1 MFPAMWSSLLG
12 LALLITLH
20 PVRLGVILLMISRPR
35 PLQNLFAYWA
45 GCAIAGLYSLLVPLV
60 VLHVT
65 PIFDSFATN
74 FANPTANPTIRHIEI
89 GMGALTLVIAAAL
102 GVRFATRQLARPRG
116 RHEVH
121 QAASGGTSPLVPHSN
136 TPTAISRL
144 LGTTPDAATE
154 GGSVNRR
161 LLRRVRSA
169 WENGSVWVAFVI
181 GVAMGPGLD
190 GAVFALA
197 IIVASGASF
206 GVQITAAITF
216 VIAMLTVE
224 EIILVSNLARPA
236 KTQQFLR
243 RLHDWAL
250 AHRRKLM
257 VAILAV
263 VGVSLMAQ
271 GMGGA

>member
-1 MFPAMWSSLLG
+1 
-12 LALLITLH
+12 
-20 PVRLGVILLMISRPR
+20 MISRPR

-45 GCAIAGLYSLLVPLV
+45 GCAIAGLYSLLLPLV

-65 PIFDSFATN
+65 PMFDSFLMN
-74 FANPTANPTIRHIEI
+74 FANPTANSTVRHIEI
-89 GMGALTLVIAAAL
+89 GMGALTLVIAAIL
-102 GVRFATRQLARPRG
+102 GVRFATRSPGHPRS
-116 RHEVH
+116 H
-121 QAASGGTSPLVPHSN
+121 QAASGGSTSTLVLDSN

-144 LGTTPDAATE
+144 LGTTPDPATE
-154 GGSVNRR
+154 GGSVIRR
-161 LLRRVRSA
+161 LLSRVRSA

-190 GAVFALA
+190 GVVFVLA

-224 EIILVSNLARPA
+224 EIILVSHLARPA
-236 KTQQFLR
+236 KTQAFLR

-250 AHRRKLM
+250 AHRRKLV
-257 VAILAV
+257 VAIFAV
-263 VGVSLMAQ
+263 VGISLMAQ

>member
-1 MFPAMWSSLLG
+1 MWSSLLG

-20 PVRLGVILLMISRPR
+20 PVRLGVILLVISRPR
-35 PLQNLFAYWA
+35 PMQNLFAYWA
-45 GCAIAGLYSLLVPLV
+45 GCAIAGFYTLLVPLV

-65 PIFDSFATN
+65 PIFNSFVMK
-74 FANPTANPTIRHIEI
+74 FANPPANSTIRHIEI

-116 RHEVH
+116 RLGAH
-121 QAASGGTSPLVPHSN
+121 QAASGGGTSTLVPDSN

-144 LGTTPDAATE
+144 LGTTQDAATE
-154 GGSVNRR
+154 GGSVIRR

-181 GVAMGPGLD
+181 GVAMGPSLD
-190 GAVFALA
+190 GVVFVLA

-216 VIAMLTVE
+216 VIAMLAVE
-224 EIILVSNLARPA
+224 EIILVSNLVRPA

>member
-1 MFPAMWSSLLG
+1 MWGSLLG

-20 PVRLGVILLMISRPR
+20 PVRLGVILLVISRPR
-35 PLQNLFAYWA
+35 PMQNLFAYWA
-45 GCAIAGLYSLLVPLV
+45 GCAIAGFYILLVPLV

-65 PIFDSFATN
+65 PMFNSFAMN

-89 GMGALTLVIAAAL
+89 GMGALLLVIAAVL
-102 GVRFATRQLARPRG
+102 GVRFAKRQLARPRG
-116 RHEVH
+116 RHWAH
-121 QAASGGTSPLVPHSN
+121 QAASGGGTSMLVPDSN

-154 GGSVNRR
+154 GRSVIRQ

-181 GVAMGPGLD
+181 GFAMGPSLD
-190 GAVFALA
+190 GVVFVLA

-206 GVQITAAITF
+206 GEQITAAITF

-257 VAILAV
+257 VAIFAV

>member
-1 MFPAMWSSLLG
+1 MWGYLLV

-35 PLQNLFAYWA
+35 PMQNLFVYWA
-45 GCAIAGLYSLLVPLV
+45 GCAIAGVCSLLIPLV

-65 PIFDSFATN
+65 PVFDSFLMN
-74 FANPTANPTIRHIEI
+74 FANPTANSTVRHIEI
-89 GMGALTLVIAAAL
+89 GMGALTLVVAAIL
-102 GVRFATRQLARPRG
+102 GVRFATCPPGHPRS
-116 RHEVH
+116 H
-121 QAASGGTSPLVPHSN
+121 QAASGGSTSTLVLDSN

-144 LGTTPDAATE
+144 LGITRDAATE
-154 GGSVNRR
+154 DGSAARR
-161 LLRRVRSA
+161 LLRRIRSA
-169 WENGSVWVAFVI
+169 WGNGSVWVALVI

-190 GAVFALA
+190 GAVFVLA

-206 GVQITAAITF
+206 CVQITAAITF
-216 VIAMLTVE
+216 IIAMLAVE
-224 EIILVSNLARPA
+224 EVILVSHLVRPA
-236 KTQQFLR
+236 KTQAFLR

-250 AHRRKLM
+250 AHRRKLL

-271 GMGGA
+271 GMGAA

>member
-1 MFPAMWSSLLG
+1 MWGSLLV

-45 GCAIAGLYSLLVPLV
+45 GCAIAGLYSLLLPLV

-65 PIFDSFATN
+65 PMFDSFVIN
-74 FANPTANPTIRHIEI
+74 FANPTANSTFRHIEI
-89 GMGALTLVIAAAL
+89 GMGALVLVIAAVL
-102 GVRFATRQLARPRG
+102 GVRFATRQPGHPRN
-116 RHEVH
+116 RHSAH
-121 QAASGGTSPLVPHSN
+121 QAASDGGTSTLVLDSN

-144 LGTTPDAATE
+144 LGTPPDAATE
-154 GGSVNRR
+154 GGSVVRR

-181 GVAMGPGLD
+181 GVAMGPSLD
-190 GAVFALA
+190 GVVFVLA

-216 VIAMLTVE
+216 VIAMLAVE
-224 EIILVSNLARPA
+224 EVILVSHLVRPA
-236 KTQQFLR
+236 KTQAFLR

-250 AHRRKLM
+250 AHRRKLL

-271 GMGGA
+271 GMGAA

>member
-1 MFPAMWSSLLG
+1 MWGSLLG
-12 LALLITLH
+12 LALLITLN
-20 PVRLGVILLMISRPR
+20 PVRLGAILLMISRPR
-35 PLQNLFAYWA
+35 ALQNLLAYWA
-45 GCAIAGLYSLLVPLV
+45 GSAIAGVYSLLVPLV

-121 QAASGGTSPLVPHSN
+121 QAASGGGTSTLVPHSN

-144 LGTTPDAATE
+144 LGTTADAATE
-154 GGSVNRR
+154 GGSVIRR
-161 LLRRVRSA
+161 LLRRIRIA

-181 GVAMGPGLD
+181 GVAMGSSLD
-190 GAVFALA
+190 GAVVVLA
-197 IIVASGASF
+197 IILASGASF
-206 GVQITAAITF
+206 GVQISAAITF

-224 EIILVSNLARPA
+224 EIILVSNRATPA
-236 KTQQFLR
+236 KTQQFLG

-250 AHRRKLM
+250 AHRRKLI

>member
-1 MFPAMWSSLLG
+1 MWGSLLG
-12 LALLITLH
+12 LALLLTLH

-35 PLQNLFAYWA
+35 PMQNLFAYWA
-45 GCAIAGLYSLLVPLV
+45 GCAIAGFYTLLVPLV

-65 PIFDSFATN
+65 PVFDSFVMK
-74 FANPTANPTIRHIEI
+74 FAHPTANSTIRHVEI

-102 GVRFATRQLARPRG
+102 GVRFATRQLAHPKG
-116 RHEVH
+116 RHGAH
-121 QAASGGTSPLVPHSN
+121 QEASGTSTLVPDSN

-154 GGSVNRR
+154 GGSSVIRR

-181 GVAMGPGLD
+181 GVAIMGPSLD
-190 GAVFALA
+190 GAVFVLA

-206 GVQITAAITF
+206 GVQITAAMTF
-216 VIAMLTVE
+216 VIAMLTIE

-243 RLHDWAL
+243 RLQDWAQ
-250 AHRRKLM
+250 AHRRKLT

-263 VGVSLMAQ
+263 VGVSLITQ

>member
-1 MFPAMWSSLLG
+1 MWGSLLV

-45 GCAIAGLYSLLVPLV
+45 GCAIAGFYSLLLPLV

-65 PIFDSFATN
+65 PMFDSFAASL
-74 FANPTANPTIRHIEI
+74 ANPTANSTIRHVEI
-89 GMGALTLVIAAAL
+89 GMGALTLVIAAVLA
-102 GVRFATRQLARPRG
+102 VRFATRQPGQPTG
-116 RHEVH
+116 RHREH
-121 QAASGGTSPLVPHSN
+121 HAASGSGTSTLVLDSN

-144 LGTTPDAATE
+144 LGTTTPDAATE
-154 GGSVNRR
+154 GGSAIRR

-181 GVAMGPGLD
+181 GVVMGPGLD
-190 GAVFALA
+190 GVVFVLA

-216 VIAMLTVE
+216 VIAMLAVE
-224 EIILVSNLARPA
+224 EIILVSHLARPA
-236 KTQQFLR
+236 RTHAFLR

-250 AHRRKLM
+250 AHRRKLV
-257 VAILAV
+257 VAIFAV
-263 VGVSLMAQ
+263 VGISLMAQ

>member
-1 MFPAMWSSLLG
+1 MWSSLLA

-35 PLQNLFAYWA
+35 PMQNLFAYWA
-45 GCAIAGLYSLLVPLV
+45 GCAIAGFYILLVPLV

-65 PIFDSFATN
+65 PMFDSFAMN
-74 FANPTANPTIRHIEI
+74 FANPTANSTIRHVEI
-89 GMGALTLVIAAAL
+89 GMGALMLVISAVL

-116 RHEVH
+116 WAH
-121 QAASGGTSPLVPHSN
+121 QAASSGGTSTLVLDSN
-136 TPTAISRL
+136 TPTAISL
-144 LGTTPDAATE
+144 LRGATPDAATE
-154 GGSVNRR
+154 GGSVIRR

-181 GVAMGPGLD
+181 GVAMGPSLD
-190 GAVFALA
+190 GVVFVLA

-257 VAILAV
+257 VAIFAV